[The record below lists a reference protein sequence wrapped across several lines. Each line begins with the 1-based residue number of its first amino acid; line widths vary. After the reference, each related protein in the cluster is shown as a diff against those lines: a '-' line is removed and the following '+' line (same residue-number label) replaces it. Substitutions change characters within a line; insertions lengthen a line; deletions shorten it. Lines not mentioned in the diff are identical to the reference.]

1 MPQRSGCTDAQL
13 SGVYVNASAPPGTE
27 LLASY
32 DQGTSG
38 GGPSAGVLLG
48 VARNVSGATLAL
60 SGLLSGWSSVH
71 AKLFHIPFGTEAG
84 CAPLSPPQ
92 AVAPAAAA
100 VVGGAATLA
109 LPPLLAEDALW
120 VSLAPS
126 AAAVRAPW

>member
-1 MPQRSGCTDAQL
+1 M
-13 SGVYVNASAPPGTE
+13 YVNASAPAGTE

-32 DQGTSG
+32 DQGTPG

-48 VARNVSGATLAL
+48 VATGNVSGATLAL
-60 SGLLSGWSSVH
+60 SGLPSGWSSVH

-84 CAPLSPPQ
+84 CAPLAPPQ
-92 AVAPAAAA
+92 AVALAAAA
-100 VVGGAATLA
+100 VAGGAATLA